1 MRRKKRINGYFRMS
15 LQRTFHSK
23 YPHLGRIGYVA
34 LICSQGIVRRQS
46 TVSMILFIL
55 KSETIP
61 YIKYFILYVN
71 LLLLT
76 KIYVKNH
83 FFFLLFYLFYFIIL
97 CINKIKIIYSQI

>member
-1 MRRKKRINGYFRMS
+1 
-15 LQRTFHSK
+15 
-23 YPHLGRIGYVA
+23 
-34 LICSQGIVRRQS
+34 VRRQS

-97 CINKIKIIYSQI
+97 CINKIKIIYSQIWFVIFFCFYIYPLEISSLIVKNR